1 SSNNKNTITSEQ
13 KVNNWADKVEV
24 EILDK
29 GKNKQ
34 IDYAEASSSKNNES
48 STSSP
53 EKETTKQYVNYNI
66 NKSHVREPISSSA
79 ETITK
84 TKPLDFT
91 DSLETN

>member
-1 SSNNKNTITSEQ
+1 
-13 KVNNWADKVEV
+13 KVEA

-34 IDYAEASSSKNNES
+34 IDHAEASSSKNNES

-53 EKETTKQYVNYNI
+53 EKETTKQHVNYDI

-91 DSLETN
+91 DSPETN